1 MAPWTRRLGTVMTH
15 RTRARRPLL
24 AVLVGLALAATAACS
39 GGSGG
44 GSPSGKTLVMWTF
57 KQSHVKALQKV
68 AEGFTKE
75 TGISVTVQAYG
86 PDDVFLTKVQAAAKT
101 HDLPDLLEVHTNGDD
116 FTFGAAG
123 LLTDLA
129 KDVDSGWLDNY
140 LSQVRVDGTVTDQY
154 YQQSLTKDSKTK
166 GIKLG
171 QRYSVPLTIG
181 TFGIVYANKQRLTAA
196 GITSAP
202 TTWDDFVADLAKVKA
217 SQPTGGGISLGLKAP
232 STGLEWFMQ
241 PMAYGLLGPD
251 RFRAL
256 WGKDHATNFSA
267 PTGTQVLETYGQ
279 VTPYWMPGTQSLDID
294 AADLAFAQGKS
305 TFDIGGTF
313 TLAFLA
319 QNGFDPANVLTFP
332 IPAPANGAIKD
343 LSLAPFTLTG
353 TSVSATTKNRA
364 GALQWLRYLAKADA
378 SATFAKAALDI
389 PPTNLGA
396 DPNAAVGPVL
406 GAMINSFG
414 SGPSAY
420 NPGDTTYRPQAYN
433 SGDVGS
439 VLMNYTPL
447 KTQSAAQTGA
457 ALTKL
462 INSYWA
468 KQ

>member
-1 MAPWTRRLGTVMTH
+1 
-15 RTRARRPLL
+15 L
-24 AVLVGLALAATAACS
+24 AVLATLILTTTAACS
-39 GGSGG
+39 DSSDDKGSS
-44 GSPSGKTLVMWTF
+44 GSKSLVMWTF
-57 KQSHVKALQKV
+57 KQSHLKALQEV
-68 AEGFTKE
+68 AAGFTQQ

-86 PDDVFLTKVQAAAKT
+86 PDDAFVTKVQAAAKT
-101 HDLPDLLEVHTNGDD
+101 GNLPDLMEVHTNGDD
-116 FTFGAAG
+116 LTFGAAG

-129 KDVDSGWLDNY
+129 KDVDATWLAGY
-140 LSQVRVDGTVTDQY
+140 RPEVRADGSVTQQY
-154 YQQSLTKDSKTK
+154 YQQSLAADAKTK

-171 QRYSVPLTIG
+171 QRFSVPLTIG
-181 TFGIVYANKQRLTAA
+181 TFGIVYANKQRLAAA
-196 GITSAP
+196 GITTAP
-202 TTWDDFVADLAKVKA
+202 TTWEDFVADLAKVKA
-217 SQPTGGGISLGLKAP
+217 KDATSGGVSLGLKSP

-256 WGKDHATNFSA
+256 WGKDAGTNFSS

-279 VTPYWMPGTQSLDID
+279 VTPYWMPGTQTLDID

-305 TFDIGGTF
+305 TFDLGGTF

-319 QNGFDPANVLTFP
+319 QNGFDPDNVLAFP
-332 IPAPANGAIKD
+332 VPAPANGAVKD

-353 TSVSATTKNRA
+353 MSVSSTTKNRD
-364 GALQWLRYLAKADA
+364 GAIQWLKYLAGHDA
-378 SATFAKAALDI
+378 SAAFAKTALDI
-389 PPTNLGA
+389 PPTDLGS
-396 DPNAAVGPVL
+396 DPKTAVGPVL
-406 GAMINSFG
+406 GSMIEAFG

-420 NPGDTTYRPQAYN
+420 NPGDTSYRPNAYD
-433 SGDVGS
+433 SGDVGA

-447 KTQSAAQTGA
+447 KTESAPASGA